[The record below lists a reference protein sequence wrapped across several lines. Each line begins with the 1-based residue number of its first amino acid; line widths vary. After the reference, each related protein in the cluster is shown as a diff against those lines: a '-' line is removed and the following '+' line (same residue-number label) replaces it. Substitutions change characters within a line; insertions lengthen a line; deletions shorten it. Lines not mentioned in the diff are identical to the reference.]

1 MKKLNIGVIGC
12 GMAWNRLHLPAINR
26 LKDKYSVIAL
36 SDISEE
42 ALNYSAKNISLSK
55 DNLYLDYREMLKRED
70 IDAVVIAVPIHLNYE
85 IAKDVAQFRKD
96 MICEKPLG
104 ETIEECTNFL
114 KLEEEFG
121 IKILIAENFRHDE
134 ENNIIKEIVADRKL
148 GDPIYFVRNYIIDF
162 SEQMKQDSFS
172 AKEWRQHPKFKC
184 GIFLDN
190 CVHELSA
197 IRYIFGGVEKLCAFG
212 EGTDKDYTPYTC
224 INTLLK
230 FHSGV
235 NGYFSFW
242 SEGKEN
248 QTPHLGFRIFCTK
261 GSIYLADKSCGTI
274 EVYHNTGRMEK
285 IDFTPSEGY
294 YNEFLN
300 FYKAL
305 VNGEKITTT
314 PIIEFGDTKLIF
326 DIINS
331 IEKES
336 VINVDKGTKTMLQG
350 KENSCDNIL

>member
-1 MKKLNIGVIGC
+1 MKNLNIGVIGC

-26 LKDKYSVIAL
+26 LNGKYTVVAL
-36 SDISEE
+36 SDISEK
-42 ALNYSAKNISLSK
+42 ALNFSASSINLSK
-55 DNLYLDYREMLKRED
+55 ENLYLDYREMLKRED
-70 IDAVVIAVPIHLNYE
+70 IDVVVVSVPIHLNYE
-85 IAKDVAQFRKD
+85 IAKDVAMAKKN

-121 IKILIAENFRHDE
+121 VKILIAENFRHDE
-134 ENNIIKEIVADRKL
+134 ENNILKEIIADMKV
-148 GDPIYFVRNYIIDF
+148 GKPISFIRNYTIDF
-162 SEQMKQDSFS
+162 SEQMKEDCFS

-190 CVHELSA
+190 CVHELAA

-212 EGTDKDYTPYTC
+212 EGTDKEYTPYTS
-224 INTLLK
+224 ISALLK

-242 SEGKEN
+242 CEGKEN
-248 QTPHLGFRIFCTK
+248 QTPPLGFRILCTE
-261 GSIYLADKSCGTI
+261 GNIYLADKTCGCI
-274 EVYHNTGRMEK
+274 EIYHNSGQVEK
-285 IDFTPSEGY
+285 ISYKPKEGY

-300 FYKAL
+300 FYNAL
-305 VNGEKITTT
+305 TNNDKITTT

-326 DIINS
+326 DIISS
-331 IEKES
+331 IEKEA
-336 VINVDKGTKTMLQG
+336 VINVDKGTKTMLQD
-350 KENSCDNIL
+350 KIDSI